1 MASSFS
7 VGETACKEHLLAGHR
22 LTGLEATI
30 LFGVGLLSRLI
41 ARMRR
46 DGFIIK
52 SRTIPYAAAVER
64 LAPHARLVPPP
75 NLPVRE
81 ILLTEYWVSR

>member
-1 MASSFS
+1 MAGAFS

-46 DGFIIK
+46 EGFIIK
-52 SRTIPYAAAVER
+52 
-64 LAPHARLVPPP
+64 
-75 NLPVRE
+75 
-81 ILLTEYWVSR
+81 